1 MNSLF
6 KLACKVVLI
15 GVFTL
20 ALAPPMSFAK
30 TLKMLS
36 SYPPHIELVAGS
48 LKIIKDTLERL
59 SDGKMSVSMVGPDV
73 VPTLEQFQPLQAGVF
88 DMFFGYG
95 GYHTSA
101 TAIGVLP
108 DAMIPDPAKMRQ
120 RGIFKFIDEH
130 YNRLGVTVVAMLPTT
145 EIHIQTKFPLEGR
158 NPSLSG
164 LKIRTGNSLAA
175 MMRALGGSPV
185 VTNPGEVYMALQKGV
200 IDGGTALV
208 FGGRSYKW
216 HEVTK
221 YMTRPTFGGIT
232 MLVLMNMKKYSQL
245 SAEERQFIDE
255 TGKIA
260 EPEVVNFFKDKT
272 KAEIAFLK
280 KSGIK
285 ETQFRPE
292 DAERLNKL
300 YSAGLW
306 DLAIKKDG
314 KAATQLKELA
324 TKQGMLR

>member
-1 MNSLF
+1 MNSFL
-6 KLACKVVLI
+6 KLTSKVVLI
-15 GVFTL
+15 GMF
-20 ALAPPMSFAK
+20 ALMLTPPSSFAK
-30 TLKMLS
+30 TLRMLT

-48 LKIIKDTLERL
+48 IKIIKDTLVRL
-59 SDGKMSVSMVGPDV
+59 SDGKMNIKILGPDV

-120 RGIFKFIDEH
+120 KGIFKYIDEH
-130 YNRLGVTVVAMLPTT
+130 YNRLGVKVIAMFPTT
-145 EIHIQTKFPLEGR
+145 EIHIQTRFPLEGR

-164 LKIRTGNSLAA
+164 LKIRTGASLAA
-175 MMRALGGSPV
+175 MMKTFGGSPV
-185 VTNPGEVYMALQKGV
+185 ITNPGEVYMSLQKGV
-200 IDGGTALV
+200 LDGGTALV

-232 MLVLMNMKKYSQL
+232 MLVLMNMNKYNQL
-245 SAEERQFIDE
+245 SAEERQFVDE
-255 TGKIA
+255 TGKVA
-260 EPEVVNFFKDKT
+260 ELECAKFFSEKT
-272 KAEIAFLK
+272 ESEDAFLK
-280 KSGIK
+280 EYGIK

-292 DAERLNKL
+292 DARRLNKL
-300 YSAGLW
+300 YSKGLW
-306 DLAIKKDG
+306 ELAIKKDG
-314 KAATQLKELA
+314 KTAELLRELA
-324 TKQGMLR
+324 AKQGMLR